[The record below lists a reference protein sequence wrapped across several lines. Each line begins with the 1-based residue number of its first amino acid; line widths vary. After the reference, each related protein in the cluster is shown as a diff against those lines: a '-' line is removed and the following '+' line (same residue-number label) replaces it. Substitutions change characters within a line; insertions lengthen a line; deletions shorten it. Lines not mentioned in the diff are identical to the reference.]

1 MKPRHYNRVKVK
13 VLFSLMLAVFA
24 VLFGRIVY
32 VMIICSDYYLT
43 KAEQVEERERKIK
56 ALRGNIYDCNHIP
69 MALNASVCTISV
81 IHNQITDSEA
91 VIRRLSEILDMDEDV
106 VRARVNKVSSIEK
119 IKSNVP
125 KALGDEI
132 RACKLDGVNV
142 DEDYARY
149 YPYGSLASKVLG
161 FTGSDNQGIIGL
173 EVKYD
178 AYLQGHEGKLL
189 TKTDVR
195 GIEVEN
201 EAEKRE
207 NPVPGHHLN
216 ISLDYNIQ
224 KFAAQVA
231 DKVLEQK
238 QAKGVSIIL
247 MNPQNG
253 EIYALVNAPEF
264 DLNEP
269 YELNRE
275 QADGQS
281 YNDALNQMWRN
292 GCINDTYEP
301 GSTFKIITS
310 TAAFEENV
318 VSISDSFS
326 CPGFRIVEDRRIRC
340 HKTAGHGGQTF
351 EQGFM
356 NSCNP
361 VFIDVG
367 ARVGAENMYKY
378 FKRLGLFEKTGVDI
392 PGESSSIM
400 HKPEAIGAVELA
412 TISFGQSFQ
421 ITPLQLLRAVS
432 AVINGGTLV
441 TPHFAVSV
449 ENERGEVVKTFEY
462 DSFPG
467 AISPETCETMK
478 SLLEKVVSE
487 GTGKNAKIEG
497 YAIGGKTATS
507 QKLPRGSG
515 KYIASFLGFSPTD
528 TPRIIGLVMI
538 DEPCGTYYGG
548 TIAAPIMKEIFDNV
562 LPYLEHKKPLQ

>member
-32 VMIICSDYYLT
+32 VMIIRSDYYLT

-318 VSISDSFS
+318 VSTSDSFS

-400 HKPEAIGAVELA
+400 HKPEAIGTVELA

-449 ENERGEVVKTFEY
+449 ENEQGEVVKTFEY
-462 DSFPG
+462 DNFPG

-548 TIAAPIMKEIFDNV
+548 TIAAPIMKEIYDNV

>member
-32 VMIICSDYYLT
+32 VMIIRSDYYLT

-178 AYLQGHEGKLL
+178 AYLQGREGKLL

-269 YELNRE
+269 YELNCE

-367 ARVGAENMYKY
+367 ARVGAESMYKY

-449 ENERGEVVKTFEY
+449 ENEQGEVVKTFEY

-538 DEPCGTYYGG
+538 DEPWGTYYGG